1 MALFS
6 KPPAKKPDP
15 VKTDTRPATG
25 PRPVSAREVAAQ
37 AAGRHKAP
45 PRPANEPT
53 GDISVTGASLMEWSA
68 APSAIEVAQA
78 NPGLCTVLENAALMY
93 ASGQAEQ
100 ARVLLEQGVATDE
113 DTRLS
118 PLAWLALFDLLQR
131 ANERAAFD
139 QLALQYRIFDEQ
151 HRTRSAIQ
159 VAEVSAAVRHGRGN
173 VTTSSVPTPG

>member
-15 VKTDTRPATG
+15 AAKPESRPATG

-37 AAGRHKAP
+37 AAGRNKAAP
-45 PRPANEPT
+45 ARPAPEPT
-53 GDISVTGASLMEWSA
+53 GDITVTGASLMEWSA

-93 ASGQAEQ
+93 ASGQAGH
-100 ARVLLEQGVATDE
+100 ARTLLEQGIASDD

-131 ANERAAFD
+131 ANDRSAFD
-139 QLALQYRIFDEQ
+139 QLALQYVVQFE
-151 HRTRSAIQ
+151 RSAP
-159 VAEVSAAVRHGRGN
+159 AWEGR
-173 VTTSSVPTPG
+173 

>member
-15 VKTDTRPATG
+15 VKTDSRATGG

-45 PRPANEPT
+45 ARPANEPT

-93 ASGQAEQ
+93 ASGQAAP
-100 ARVLLEQGVATDE
+100 ARALLEQGVATDE

-118 PLAWLALFDLLQR
+118 PLAWLALLVLDGVRMLT
-131 ANERAAFD
+131 ANVLN
-139 QLALQYRIFDEQ
+139 Q
-151 HRTRSAIQ
+151 
-159 VAEVSAAVRHGRGN
+159 SAAARYVQRLNPKANREQW
-173 VTTSSVPTPG
+173 